1 MERNKIIDKI
11 KKLQAHSVENGAS
24 EAEAIQFALKAQKLI
39 AENDVEEWELADEV
53 KRVTETEGLCKA
65 SRPWAQSL
73 LATVAENFRCRAYMR
88 KATMGSKS
96 WRPVF
101 VGYKADSEAAALVF
115 EHLLKTGDRLGHE
128 YEDFAYTDSNAYTNF
143 TMGFVLGVKS
153 ELEKQSFELMIVCPK
168 EVDDYMEGLNLR
180 TSRSRGPRTTNN
192 DSISRGMQQGRDAVR
207 SRRVE
212 APRGNLLPA

>member
-1 MERNKIIDKI
+1 MEREKIIEKI
-11 KKLQAHSVENGAS
+11 KKLREHSVENGCN

-39 AENDVEEWELADEV
+39 ADNDVEEWELADEV
-53 KRVTETEGLCKA
+53 KRVTETEGCKA

-73 LATVAENFRCRAYMR
+73 LAVVAENFRCRAYMQ
-88 KATMGSKS
+88 KATMRSRS
-96 WRPVF
+96 WKPVF

-168 EVDDYMEGLNLR
+168 EVDDYMEGLNLK
-180 TSRSRGPRTTNN
+180 TSKSRGPRTTNT